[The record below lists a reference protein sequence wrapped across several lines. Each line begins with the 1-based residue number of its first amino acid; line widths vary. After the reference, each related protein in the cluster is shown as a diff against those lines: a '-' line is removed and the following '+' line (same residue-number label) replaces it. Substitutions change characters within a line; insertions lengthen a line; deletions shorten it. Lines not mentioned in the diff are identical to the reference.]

1 MRGGPC
7 AAGPSVKLGPW
18 RCNQSNW
25 SYCATS
31 SRLNKTAA
39 EGKSAQ
45 PFWSCPA
52 GGRGRGDEQWGRL
65 GDARRAAVLL
75 CPKGGDVKAPPTA
88 CIARG
93 PDGTKGF
100 VLRRARRAGG
110 GVQHREAKAM
120 KGTEVL
126 REVLRSDFALGL
138 VGTFF
143 VVLFVVSF
151 PWLGAA
157 ALMFFV
163 LDSVGQLKP
172 EVTHFVAAILE
183 LAGGLVLVLWIAD
196 WGLVASSVAFRLVCA
211 GGVPFAGA
219 IFLAIAAG
227 EYLLRRSLGAE
238 ATPMLGVEE
247 EGDEE
252 EKEDSDV
259 PSGTR
264 VYPVSPPGAKV
275 ATSSAAAAEAGRLR
289 RRASACRQ
297 YKVFDPGRNR

>member
-110 GVQHREAKAM
+110 GVQHREAKAL
-120 KGTEVL
+120 EH
-126 REVLRSDFALGL
+126 RSDIIDGL
-138 VGTFF
+138 ATI
-143 VVLFVVSF
+143 LFR
-151 PWLGAA
+151 
-157 ALMFFV
+157 
-163 LDSVGQLKP
+163 QLKSP
-172 EVTHFVAAILE
+172 FLLCNVALHSCTVGALLHAVAIL
-183 LAGGLVLVLWIAD
+183 
-196 WGLVASSVAFRLVCA
+196 
-211 GGVPFAGA
+211 
-219 IFLAIAAG
+219 AATVG
-227 EYLLRRSLGAE
+227 
-238 ATPMLGVEE
+238 
-247 EGDEE
+247 
-252 EKEDSDV
+252 
-259 PSGTR
+259 
-264 VYPVSPPGAKV
+264 
-275 ATSSAAAAEAGRLR
+275 
-289 RRASACRQ
+289 
-297 YKVFDPGRNR
+297 